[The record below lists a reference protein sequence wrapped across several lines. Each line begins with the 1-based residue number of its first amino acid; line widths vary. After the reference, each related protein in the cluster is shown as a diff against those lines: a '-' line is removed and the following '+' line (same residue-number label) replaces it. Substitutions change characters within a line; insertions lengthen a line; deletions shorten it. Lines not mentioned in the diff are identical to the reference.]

1 MDTKVDTTENQER
14 GDTVDTGSPGYSL
27 LAPRPWTSF
36 KETPPSPL
44 LVLRRKARA
53 PPAPLTPVS
62 PPLMSP
68 ALVNG
73 TVTNGSGPP
82 RKSSKKRAPAPPARS
97 SSLKSS
103 EDTDEENVGD
113 QKTYVKQIAA
123 SPKIALSLD
132 DTVDGENVKTC
143 ESFKSAVSIF
153 VFPEVDN
160 KIESSAATE
169 HDANEDAA
177 AASTEEIADTE
188 TAKTASVDATHAAKE
203 DSLDAHS
210 ELVLDATT
218 LKVDSSLD
226 EVIED
231 FGDTVNKMK
240 KNDDNTEI
248 DMKKDTGIEE
258 ETVPKEKV
266 GTRLTIKGWETFVEG
281 RLETVSLMLLVDELL
296 AQIMFTD
303 LDKITTLLP

>member
-1 MDTKVDTTENQER
+1 MDNTADS
-14 GDTVDTGSPGYSL
+14 GDRVDTGSPGYSL

-53 PPAPLTPVS
+53 PSAPLTPVS
-62 PPLMSP
+62 PPLVSP

-73 TVTNGSGPP
+73 TVTNGNGPP
-82 RKSSKKRAPAPPARS
+82 RKSSKKKAPAPPARS

-123 SPKIALSLD
+123 SPKIALSLE
-132 DTVDGENVKTC
+132 DTVDGDDVKTC

-153 VFPEVDN
+153 VFPDLD
-160 KIESSAATE
+160 KQIESSAATE
-169 HDANEDAA
+169 HAANEDTDAFI
-177 AASTEEIADTE
+177 EVADTE
-188 TAKTASVDATHAAKE
+188 TANTASVDATHSSEAN
-203 DSLDAHS
+203 S

-218 LKVDSSLD
+218 LKVDNSLD

-231 FGDTVNKMK
+231 FGHTVNKMK
-240 KNDDNTEI
+240 KNDGNIEI
-248 DMKKDTGIEE
+248 AMNKDTVIEE
-258 ETVPKEKV
+258 EKVPEEKV

-281 RLETVSLMLLVDELL
+281 RLETASLLHPVD
-296 AQIMFTD
+296 D
-303 LDKITTLLP
+303 NSSDNVH

>member
-1 MDTKVDTTENQER
+1 MDTKVDTVENQER

-53 PPAPLTPVS
+53 PSAPLTPVS

-73 TVTNGSGPP
+73 TVTNGSVGSGPP
-82 RKSSKKRAPAPPARS
+82 RKSSKKKAPAPPARS

-113 QKTYVKQIAA
+113 QRTYVKQIAA

-160 KIESSAATE
+160 EIESSAATE
-169 HDANEDAA
+169 HAANEDA
-177 AASTEEIADTE
+177 STVEVADTE
-188 TAKTASVDATHAAKE
+188 TAKTVSVDSAQAATE

-281 RLETVSLMLLVDELL
+281 RLDIVFIS
-296 AQIMFTD
+296 
-303 LDKITTLLP
+303 PC

>member
-1 MDTKVDTTENQER
+1 MENQER
-14 GDTVDTGSPGYSL
+14 VDTVDTGSPGYSL

-53 PPAPLTPVS
+53 PPAPFAPVS
-62 PPLMSP
+62 LPLMSP
-68 ALVNG
+68 GLVNG

-82 RKSSKKRAPAPPARS
+82 RKSSKKKAPAPPARS

-160 KIESSAATE
+160 EIESSAATE
-169 HDANEDAA
+169 HAANEDA
-177 AASTEEIADTE
+177 STVEVADTE
-188 TAKTASVDATHAAKE
+188 TAKTASVDSAQAATE

-240 KNDDNTEI
+240 KNDDNI
-248 DMKKDTGIEE
+248 DMNMKKDTGIEE
-258 ETVPKEKV
+258 ETVPEERV

-281 RLETVSLMLLVDELL
+281 RLETAS
-296 AQIMFTD
+296 
-303 LDKITTLLP
+303 

>member
-1 MDTKVDTTENQER
+1 MENQES
-14 GDTVDTGSPGYSL
+14 GDTVDTGSPSYSL

-113 QKTYVKQIAA
+113 QRTYVKQIAA

-160 KIESSAATE
+160 EIESSAATE
-169 HDANEDAA
+169 HAVKEDA
-177 AASTEEIADTE
+177 TEEVAGTE
-188 TAKTASVDATHAAKE
+188 TAKTASVDATQAATE

-218 LKVDSSLD
+218 LKAENSLD
-226 EVIED
+226 EAIED

-240 KNDDNTEI
+240 KNDNNTEI

-258 ETVPKEKV
+258 ETVPEERV

-281 RLETVSLMLLVDELL
+281 RLETAS
-296 AQIMFTD
+296 
-303 LDKITTLLP
+303 

>member
-1 MDTKVDTTENQER
+1 MDTKVDTVENQER

-53 PPAPLTPVS
+53 PPAPLPPVS

-153 VFPEVDN
+153 VFPEVHN

-169 HDANEDAA
+169 HAANEDAA
-177 AASTEEIADTE
+177 DAVSTMEVADTE
-188 TAKTASVDATHAAKE
+188 TASVDATHAATE

-218 LKVDSSLD
+218 LKVDNSLD

>member
-1 MDTKVDTTENQER
+1 MDNTVES
-14 GDTVDTGSPGYSL
+14 GDTVDTGSPSYSL

-53 PPAPLTPVS
+53 PSAPLTPVS
-62 PPLMSP
+62 PPLVSP

-73 TVTNGSGPP
+73 TVTNGNGPP
-82 RKSSKKRAPAPPARS
+82 RKSSKKKAPAPPARS

-123 SPKIALSLD
+123 SPKIACSLD
-132 DTVDGENVKTC
+132 DTVDGDNVKTC

-169 HDANEDAA
+169 QEHAGNEDAA
-177 AASTEEIADTE
+177 NASIEEVADTE
-188 TAKTASVDATHAAKE
+188 TSNTASVDATHAATE
-203 DSLDAHS
+203 DSLDTNS

-218 LKVDSSLD
+218 LKVDNSLE

-240 KNDDNTEI
+240 KNDGNIEI
-248 DMKKDTGIEE
+248 AMNKDTVIEE
-258 ETVPKEKV
+258 EKVPEEKV
-266 GTRLTIKGWETFVEG
+266 GTRLTIKGWETFAEG
-281 RLETVSLMLLVDELL
+281 RLETASLLHPVD
-296 AQIMFTD
+296 D
-303 LDKITTLLP
+303 NSSDNVH